1 MSGRT
6 AVVEAVDVVTSEVPG
21 ASVVAVELVGTTPV
35 LAVVV
40 VVVVVVDVDPPV
52 APSVSTES

>member
-40 VVVVVVDVDPPV
+40 VVVVVDVDPPV

>member
-6 AVVEAVDVVTSEVPG
+6 AVVEAVDVVVASEVPG

-35 LAVVV
+35 VTVV
-40 VVVVVVDVDPPV
+40 VVVVVVDVDPPL